1 MNALVLDK
9 MRFVQ
14 MCAVRSALSLEILG
28 MKRSR
33 SPSAY
38 VIAKREFGCTGKRE
52 ACLLQLNEKIEEEH
66 NLQKELYANV
76 HPIK

>member
-38 VIAKREFGCTGKRE
+38 VIAKREFDCTGKRE
-52 ACLLQLNEKIEEEH
+52 ACLQQLNDKIEEEH
-66 NLQKELYANV
+66 KRQREHYTNV
-76 HPIK
+76 QPIK